1 MEAGP
6 SNANETIAQSLQN
19 QQARA
24 GVLYRWILFAA
35 TDDFLTR
42 YFSFFL
48 HEIHLAFSL
57 TRKFAKQRYQL
68 IRVMQEIYLHP
79 WTNAID
85 YNRD

>member
-42 YFSFFL
+42 YFFSFCMKF
-48 HEIHLAFSL
+48 IWHLASH
-57 TRKFAKQRYQL
+57 KFAKQRYQL
-68 IRVMQEIYLHP
+68 IRVMQELYLHP
-79 WTNAID
+79 CTNAID
-85 YNRD
+85 YNSD